1 MRVCACGLTPAV
13 VVNAR
18 AVVLNCMAAGGA
30 VMVMLIATTDGL
42 PLTTPL
48 LSGSVA
54 LMVTLVEA
62 VVPAGNAVALT
73 LIVIEA
79 LAPAARLPLDGDVIA
94 T

>member
-1 MRVCACGLTPAV
+1 MRVCAGGLAPTAV
-13 VVNAR
+13 VNVR
-18 AVVLNCMAAGGA
+18 AVVLNCMAGGA

-73 LIVIEA
+73 LMVIEA
-79 LAPAARLPLDGDVIA
+79 LAPAARLPLDGGVIV

>member
-1 MRVCACGLTPAV
+1 MVWADGLTPTV

-18 AVVLNCMAAGGA
+18 AVGLNCMAAGGA

-42 PLTTPL
+42 PLTDPL
-48 LSGSVA
+48 VSGSVA

-62 VVPAGNAVALT
+62 VVPAGNPVAFT
-73 LIVIEA
+73 LMVIEA
-79 LAPAARLPLDGDVIA
+79 LAPAARLPLAGGVMV